1 MVSGH
6 SGVPGPP
13 APRRVEGEPGPGP
26 APVLLQPQ
34 AVVEMLVPALS
45 SMMARQ
51 ARHAA
56 LTAAV
61 S

>member
-13 APRRVEGEPGPGP
+13 ALGRVEGEPGPGI
-26 APVLLQPQ
+26 ALVLLQ
-34 AVVEMLVPALS
+34 AVVERLVPALS
-45 SMMARQ
+45 LMMDHQ
-51 ARHAA
+51 ARRAA

>member
-6 SGVPGPP
+6 SGVHGPP

-34 AVVEMLVPALS
+34 AVVEMLVPAL
-45 SMMARQ
+45 MARQ
-51 ARHAA
+51 ARRAA